1 MLAAM
6 MLQRGNFQQT
16 KVHLDAIL
24 DEDWKNIHA
33 NLLFGLYYK
42 LTEWD
47 QMERK
52 HFGIARVK
60 RMRDLQVLPPKSTI
74 PKNFR
79 TETVDFKVEIVDYA
93 KLKTQD
99 ENLTAKESDL
109 MFFELID
116 FLIERQIYGTSQI
129 ALDYIQDKSS
139 ARYLMTRAKICINHG
154 EY

>member
-42 LTEWD
+42 LTAWD

-79 TETVDFKVEIVDYA
+79 TETVDFKVEIIDYA

-116 FLIERQIYGTSQI
+116 FLIER
-129 ALDYIQDKSS
+129 
-139 ARYLMTRAKICINHG
+139 
-154 EY
+154 